1 MKHKLLVSIALLGF
15 LVSASPARADRV
27 AGLVRAL
34 KTNPS
39 YKVRL
44 TAVLGLAKYADPRA
58 VKALIGALSKSSED
72 SRVRGFAAMALGRLR
87 AYAAI
92 KALRKAARSSD
103 RFLKSRAR
111 KAMERMCP
119 SSLSG
124 KRFYL
129 NLDKIKTSG
138 PQGQV
143 ARTVAVIHLARILA
157 KRSDATT
164 GWPRCKRPS
173 KRALRRKRMK
183 AFYLDTRVK
192 VKATGGGLKI
202 RVSVLFTTYP
212 GQSIKGNAGASA
224 GVQGDISSNTVA
236 SVTGQLLDALASDIS
251 RFLDSQ

>member
-1 MKHKLLVSIALLGF
+1 MKHKIFAVALLGF

-27 AGLVRAL
+27 SSLVHAL

-72 SRVRGFAAMALGRLR
+72 PRVRGFAAMALGRLR
-87 AYAAI
+87 AYAAAR
-92 KALRKAARSSD
+92 ALRKAARSSNK
-103 RFLKSRAR
+103 FLKSRAR
-111 KAMERMCP
+111 RAMERMCP
-119 SSLSG
+119 SRLSG

-129 NLDKIKTSG
+129 SLDKIKGSG
-138 PQGQV
+138 PQGRV
-143 ARTVAVIHLARILA
+143 ASTVAALRLARILA

-183 AFYLDTRVK
+183 GFYLDTRVK
-192 VKATGGGLKI
+192 VKASGGGLKI
-202 RVSVLFTTYP
+202 RVSILFTTYP
-212 GQSIKGNAGASA
+212 GQSIKGNAGAAA
-224 GVQGDISSNTVA
+224 GVQGDISSDTVA
-236 SVTGQLLDALASDIS
+236 NVTEQLVNALASDIS